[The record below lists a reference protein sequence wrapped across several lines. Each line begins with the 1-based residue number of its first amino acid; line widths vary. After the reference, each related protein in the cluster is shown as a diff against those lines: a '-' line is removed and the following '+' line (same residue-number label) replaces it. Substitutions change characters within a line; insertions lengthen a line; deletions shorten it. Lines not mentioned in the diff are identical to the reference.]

1 VCTQVLTEDI
11 HVLILTRRS
20 KFCVSVS
27 GFKAAGTLSAEI
39 FGTSYSTPTLHVL
52 GGTDVIVIPERS
64 KVLLD
69 ISQNKRVEE
78 HEGGQLV
85 LLCGCVSFLIPVTF
99 LQVIL
104 CRRRRNGGA
113 YFLITCSI
121 HLGGYRRWLLLR
133 LPSMGILKQAF
144 LVINCNRINYLIDAL
159 SSFHCPKQW
168 VLIESCRSGVLSVCA
183 TVNCDCVT
191 L

>member
-1 VCTQVLTEDI
+1 
-11 HVLILTRRS
+11 
-20 KFCVSVS
+20 VSVS

-85 LLCGCVSFLIPVTF
+85 LLCGCLISDPCDVFTGHFVPSTAKWRGIFFDYLLDPLVGIPPVAAPQASLDET
-99 LQVIL
+99 
-104 CRRRRNGGA
+104 
-113 YFLITCSI
+113 SI
-121 HLGGYRRWLLLR
+121 PGNKL
-133 LPSMGILKQAF
+133 
-144 LVINCNRINYLIDAL
+144 
-159 SSFHCPKQW
+159 
-168 VLIESCRSGVLSVCA
+168 
-183 TVNCDCVT
+183 
-191 L
+191 